1 MSDQSHE
8 AGALF
13 EFDLDHRSDVDIWIK
28 HRGTGH
34 IYQFSLSD
42 DRSGLGND
50 HKIVPNLSSRIDAAM
65 FITPA
70 RRAALQYMATP
81 SFASECKHQTGDRGP
96 LPVAEAQT
104 TTEDETAVDLDEQAS
119 D

>member
-70 RRAALQYMATP
+70 RRAALRYMATP
-81 SFASECKHQTGDRGP
+81 PFASECEDQAGERGP
-96 LPVAEAQT
+96 PVAEAQT
-104 TTEDETAVDLDEQAS
+104 ITEDETAVDLDEHPS